1 MLMKDV
7 VHNLPRP
14 IDFEEREQV
23 SEAAAVPV
31 IEFQPD
37 PSNRV
42 DDVDTDDPGV
52 EPCGWGIVVHVVKEE
67 LDRASKELPIGIAE
81 DGRLLVEGGLHICTA
96 ARFGTIDIML
106 NRLGN
111 RLILAEVGTRVT
123 HGALSSSQCR
133 VPGSLSARRAP
144 EVQPNASLQ
153 LLPEAA
159 AKRRL

>member
-1 MLMKDV
+1 KRIDQNLGLARLDAKCGMAVPCLFHRNCLLGNVSLYWKCAPLVMLMKDV

-52 EPCGWGIVVHVVKEE
+52 EPCGWGIVVHSVKEE

-81 DGRLLVEGGLHICTA
+81 DGRVLVEGGFHLGA
-96 ARFGTIDIML
+96 SASLRTIDIML
-106 NRLGN
+106 DRLGN
-111 RLILAEVGTRVT
+111 RLILA
-123 HGALSSSQCR
+123 
-133 VPGSLSARRAP
+133 
-144 EVQPNASLQ
+144 
-153 LLPEAA
+153 
-159 AKRRL
+159 

>member
-1 MLMKDV
+1 VKHVRLGLRKRQFSAIRGEAREWCERLHNDLVMLMKEV

-23 SEAAAVPV
+23 SEAVAVPV

-52 EPCGWGIVVHVVKEE
+52 EPCGWGILVHFVKEE

-81 DGRLLVEGGLHICTA
+81 DGRVLVEGGFHLGA
-96 ARFGTIDIML
+96 SASLRTIDIML
-106 NRLGN
+106 DRLGN
-111 RLILAEVGTRVT
+111 RLILA
-123 HGALSSSQCR
+123 
-133 VPGSLSARRAP
+133 
-144 EVQPNASLQ
+144 
-153 LLPEAA
+153 
-159 AKRRL
+159 

>member
-1 MLMKDV
+1 MSCLPQPPCVPPLVMLMKDV

-52 EPCGWGIVVHVVKEE
+52 EPCGWDIVVHSVKEE
-67 LDRASKELPIGIAE
+67 LDRASKEFPIGIAE
-81 DGRLLVEGGLHICTA
+81 DSRVLVEGAFHLGASASLC
-96 ARFGTIDIML
+96 TIDIIL
-106 NRLGN
+106 DRLGN
-111 RLILAEVGTRVT
+111 RLIPA
-123 HGALSSSQCR
+123 
-133 VPGSLSARRAP
+133 
-144 EVQPNASLQ
+144 
-153 LLPEAA
+153 
-159 AKRRL
+159 

>member
-1 MLMKDV
+1 MEGQNPVSSASLGHCTTPAWRACLSHPVYPLVMLMKDV

-52 EPCGWGIVVHVVKEE
+52 EPCGWGIVVHSVKEE
-67 LDRASKELPIGIAE
+67 LDRARKELPIGIAE
-81 DGRLLVEGGLHICTA
+81 DGRVLVEGGFHLGA
-96 ARFGTIDIML
+96 SASLRTINIML
-106 NRLGN
+106 DRLGN
-111 RLILAEVGTRVT
+111 RLILA
-123 HGALSSSQCR
+123 
-133 VPGSLSARRAP
+133 
-144 EVQPNASLQ
+144 
-153 LLPEAA
+153 
-159 AKRRL
+159 